1 MARPPVV
8 TVILPTYNRC
18 RALPGV
24 VESVCGQSYPYWH
37 LCISDDASTDA
48 TSQVGHQL
56 VDTLHRS
63 IVYGRNA
70 MNLGEYRNVNQ
81 ALAMH
86 FSTRYVAVLQDDS
99 RYVDPDFLAIAVQ
112 ELEKSPSLS
121 FVAGKVQGEEDM
133 WKENLRLMGRG
144 CPGNLGAAAAF

>member
-1 MARPPVV
+1 MAKPPVV

-81 ALAMH
+81 ALAMR

-99 RYVDPDFLAIAVQ
+99 RYV
-112 ELEKSPSLS
+112 EGKSAAHGQRMSRQSGRCCSILIQGS
-121 FVAGKVQGEEDM
+121 SRWWESCFGSRAGE
-133 WKENLRLMGRG
+133 
-144 CPGNLGAAAAF
+144 